1 MIRHKGA
8 SLMIL
13 NVLTIFGG
21 IGLFLVGMTML
32 TDGLRRLA
40 GIALRNVL
48 SRYTK
53 SPASGAV
60 TGAVTTAVLQSSSAT
75 TVTVVGFVGA
85 GLLTFPQ
92 ALGVIFGA
100 NIGTTITGWLVA
112 LIGFKLKIG
121 LLALPLVFVG
131 ALTRFLARGKARD
144 AGWALAGFGLLFVG
158 IDTMQQAMSV
168 YEGMAT
174 PEDFPPDTIFGR
186 LQLVLL
192 GVVITM
198 ITQSSSAGVAT
209 ALVALSA
216 GAISLPQAAAMVI
229 GMNVGTTF
237 TAALATVGGSAA
249 MRQTAFAH
257 IVYNVVTGVIAFF
270 LLPVYASLAGTLQGG
285 EIGDGQITLV
295 AFHTLFNFLGLFLA
309 LPFAA
314 PFAGLV
320 QWLVP
325 DHHPPLTTRLDRS
338 LLSEPQAAIDAA
350 SATARDISRALLELL
365 DRVLD
370 PKRPVTPDPESLR
383 IIDDAVQTTRG
394 YIELLRTS
402 HDVRIQ
408 HRRHIDC
415 MHALD
420 HLGRMGNRL
429 TQTER
434 IRALR
439 KDFRLRR
446 LSGLLR
452 GYARLLAASESGEEL
467 EPRLAHLDDLFLRQ
481 NRLFRERLFNSAAHR
496 TIEVE
501 DAMLQL
507 DAMRWLAR
515 MAHHQ
520 HRLTV
525 HLDRALA
532 IPVVE
537 SAAPEPSP
545 QT

>member
-1 MIRHKGA
+1 
-8 SLMIL
+8 MIL

-21 IGLFLVGMTML
+21 VGLFLVGMTMM

-48 SRYTK
+48 ARYTK

-60 TGAVTTAVLQSSSAT
+60 TGAVTTAILQSSSAT

-131 ALTRFLARGKARD
+131 ALMRFLARGKACH

-158 IDTMQQAMSV
+158 IDTMQQAMSA

-174 PEDFPPDTIFGR
+174 PSDFPPDTVLGR
-186 LQLVLL
+186 LELVLL

-257 IVYNVVTGVIAFF
+257 IVYNVVTGVIAYF
-270 LLPVYASLAGTLQGG
+270 LLPVYASLASTLQGG

-295 AFHTLFNFLGLFLA
+295 AFHTLFNCLGLLLA
-309 LPFAA
+309 LPLAR
-314 PFAGLV
+314 PFARLV
-320 QWLVP
+320 QRLVP
-325 DHHPPLTTRLDRS
+325 DHHPPLVTHLDRR
-338 LLSEPQAAIDAA
+338 LLSEPQAAVDAA
-350 SATARDISRALLELL
+350 SATARDISRAVLELL
-365 DRVLD
+365 ERTLD
-370 PKRPVTPDPESLR
+370 PKRMATPDQESLR

-394 YIELLRTS
+394 YIEQIRTG
-402 HDVRIQ
+402 DDIQ
-408 HRRHIDC
+408 APHRRHIDC

-420 HLGRMGNRL
+420 HLGRMTNRL

-434 IRALR
+434 IRTLR
-439 KDFRLRR
+439 KDSRLRR
-446 LSGLLR
+446 LAGLLC
-452 GYARLLAASESGEEL
+452 GYTRILETSDSDEEL
-467 EPRLAHLDDLFLRQ
+467 ETRLANLDDLFVRQ

-496 TIEVE
+496 KVE
-501 DAMLQL
+501 ADEAILRL
-507 DAMRWLAR
+507 DAMRWLSR
-515 MAHHQ
+515 MAHHL

-532 IPVVE
+532 APPVE
-537 SAAPEPSP
+537 NAAPEPSP
-545 QT
+545 EP